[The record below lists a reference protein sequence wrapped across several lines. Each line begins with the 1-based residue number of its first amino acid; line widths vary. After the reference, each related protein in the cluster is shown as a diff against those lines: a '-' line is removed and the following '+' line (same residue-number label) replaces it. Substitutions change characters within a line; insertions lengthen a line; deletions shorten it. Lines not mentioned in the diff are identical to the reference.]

1 MILDFQVQ
9 GFFILPC
16 DMNLLI
22 FLIGF
27 FGADHGLYVS
37 VTNVKYSGN
46 DTWEVS
52 CRLFN
57 TDLEDAIRDFSGES
71 VSLRT
76 DGDIKKS
83 EALVASYIKAKMHF
97 ITRQGNEL
105 ALKWVNGSAEND
117 TVWSYFIVEGAS
129 IDVIE
134 NALLVELF
142 SDQENVVAIERDG
155 EKRYLRFNAGV
166 KRLQLD

>member
-1 MILDFQVQ
+1 MQV
-9 GFFILPC
+9 
-16 DMNLLI
+16 LI
-22 FLIGF
+22 FIIGF

-37 VTNVKYSGN
+37 VTNVTYSGN

-97 ITRQGNEL
+97 ITQQGNEL
-105 ALKWVNGSAEND
+105 ALKWVSGSAEND
-117 TVWSYFIVEGAS
+117 TVWSYFIVEGTS
-129 IDVIE
+129 IDVVE

-166 KRLQLD
+166 KRLQLE

>member
-1 MILDFQVQ
+1 MH
-9 GFFILPC
+9 
-16 DMNLLI
+16 LLF
-22 FLIGF
+22 FLIGLSVI
-27 FGADHGLYVS
+27 DHGLYVS

-76 DGDIKKS
+76 DADVKKS
-83 EALVASYIKAKMHF
+83 EVLIASYIKAKMHF
-97 ITRQGNEL
+97 ITQQENEL
-105 ALKWVNGSAEND
+105 ALKWVSGSAEND
-117 TVWSYFIVEGAS
+117 TVWSYFIVKGTS
-129 IDVIE
+129 IDIVE

-142 SDQENVVAIERDG
+142 SDQENVVAIEKDG
-155 EKRYLRFNAGV
+155 EKKYLRFNAGV
-166 KRLQLD
+166 KRLQLE